1 MESLAV
7 KHEKKPTKNQI
18 YNLLLKWYG
27 RSKLKVYTRKNIYP
41 RSMIGRVAMGHNE
54 AEMCNVGLGQFY
66 CHSYL
71 ECLLVPCPLSPGHQH
86 PPPPVLLVTNHSDLV
101 LQSTNSKLE
110 AIYCTLNF
118 LSSAWKHSLVH

>member
-71 ECLLVPCPLSPGHQH
+71 ECLLVPGLLDINIRHLLSCSSPITLILFSSQLT
-86 PPPPVLLVTNHSDLV
+86 VNL
-101 LQSTNSKLE
+101 KLFI
-110 AIYCTLNF
+110 AL
-118 LSSAWKHSLVH
+118 